1 VKRFRTPALTL
12 GQQML
17 AMQQFF
23 PSFHYSRKN
32 NIPTWK
38 GTLQPTD
45 ASPVYTVKIS
55 YRFDNQFSKSP
66 RVWVVSPKIRSDAK
80 HRYRDQSL
88 CLYYPKDQSW
98 TPYKFISETIV
109 PWTSLWLLFYEIWLD
124 TDHWYG
130 PEVAHTGPK

>member
-1 VKRFRTPALTL
+1 MRFRAPALAL
-12 GQQML
+12 GQQIL

-23 PSFHYSRKN
+23 PNFHYGREN
-32 NIPTWK
+32 NTPTWK

-45 ASPVYTVKIS
+45 TSPRYTVKIS
-55 YRFDNQFSKSP
+55 YRFDNQFSKAP
-66 RVWVVSPKIRSDAK
+66 RVWVLSPEIHPNAK

-88 CLYYPKDQSW
+88 CLYYPKDRSW

-130 PEVAHTGPK
+130 SEVAHTGSK